1 MAKMP
6 REMTGAEL
14 QSMLKSNI
22 NLKSLGG
29 LRCEE
34 LDLPPEDLLWWRDA
48 KIGMFVHWGLYSI
61 LGRGEWVRH
70 NEQIPWEE
78 YMALADQFKPRDF
91 SMDELCS
98 LAKDFGARYM
108 VLVAKHHDGFSL
120 WNSPGAY
127 GNFTSYATA
136 SGRDFVREYTEA
148 CRRAGLRVGLYYS
161 PMDWRFPGYFD
172 PEGLRDNAELMKKQC
187 YAQVGELTANYG
199 PIDILWYDG
208 GWLAHKGSDTSS
220 AWFWEPVKLNKIVR
234 RNNPRILIN
243 PRSGWEGDFYCD
255 EGSHEILGG
264 TIPVPWEKAMCICS
278 GRSWGWAPGDPV
290 SDFDW
295 LIRMM
300 VNVICRDGNWLVNV
314 GPDRDGKV
322 PAPVVS
328 RMREIGAWLKKN
340 GEAVYGTRGGPLDPL
355 DHVYGTSCR
364 AKRVYVHVL
373 DREKFRLL
381 SDPGPSGI
389 PLTGYRVLSACV
401 LNGPDLQFSQDARGV
416 FVSLPRDLPPETD
429 TIIRLTLDR
438 DVVLPARERIYFTG
452 KG

>member
-1 MAKMP
+1 MAKIP

-34 LDLPPEDLLWWRDA
+34 LDLQPEDLLWWRDA

-70 NEQIPWEE
+70 NEQIPWDE
-78 YMALADQFKPRDF
+78 YMALADQFNPRDF
-91 SMDELCS
+91 SMDELCG

-108 VLVAKHHDGFSL
+108 VFVTKHHDGFSL

-127 GNFTSYATA
+127 GNFTSYAA
-136 SGRDFVREYTEA
+136 AAHRDFVREYTDA

-172 PEGLRDNAELMKKQC
+172 PEGQRDNAELMKKQC
-187 YAQVGELTANYG
+187 YAQVEELSANYG
-199 PIDILWYDG
+199 PVDILWYDG

-234 RNNPRILIN
+234 RNNPKTLIN

-264 TIPVPWEKAMCICS
+264 IIPVPWEKAMCICS
-278 GRSWGWAPGDPV
+278 GRSWGWMPGDPV
-290 SDFDW
+290 SDFDR

-300 VNVICRDGNWLVNV
+300 INVICRDGNWLVNV
-314 GPDRDGKV
+314 GPDKNGKV

-328 RMREIGAWLKKN
+328 RMREIGLWLKKN

-373 DREKFRLL
+373 DREKFRLIA
-381 SDPGPSGI
+381 DPGPSGI
-389 PLTGYRVLSACV
+389 PLTGYRVLSADI
-401 LNGPDLQFSQDARGV
+401 LNGPDLQFSQNDRGV
-416 FVSLPRDLPPETD
+416 FTTIPRDLPPETD
-429 TIIRLTLDR
+429 TVIRLTLDR
-438 DVVLPARERIYFTG
+438 DINLPPREKISFTG
-452 KG
+452 RG

>member
-1 MAKMP
+1 MAQMP

-29 LRCEE
+29 VRCEE
-34 LDLPPEDLLWWRDA
+34 LNLKPEDLQWWRDA

-70 NEQIPWEE
+70 NEQIPWDE
-78 YMALADQFKPRDF
+78 YMALANQLNPKDF
-91 SMDELCS
+91 SMDDLCT
-98 LAKDFGARYM
+98 LAKNFGARYM
-108 VLVAKHHDGFSL
+108 VFVTKHHDGFSL

-127 GNFTSYATA
+127 GNFTSYAA
-136 SGRDFVREYTEA
+136 IGRDFVREYTDA
-148 CRRAGLRVGLYYS
+148 CRRAGLRTGLYYS

-187 YAQVGELTANYG
+187 YAQVEELTANYG

-234 RNNPRILIN
+234 GNNPKILIN
-243 PRSGWEGDFYCD
+243 PRSGWEGNFYCD

-264 TIPVPWEKAMCICS
+264 IIPVPWEKAMCVCS
-278 GRSWGWAPGDPV
+278 GRSWGWMPGDPV

-295 LIRMM
+295 LLRMM
-300 VNVICRDGNWLVNV
+300 INVICRDGNWLVNV
-314 GPDRDGKV
+314 GPDKDGKV
-322 PAPVVS
+322 SAEIVS
-328 RMREIGAWLKKN
+328 RMEEIGAWLKKN
-340 GEAVYGTRGGPLDPL
+340 GDAVYGTRGGPLEPVDQ
-355 DHVYGTSCR
+355 VYGTTCR
-364 AKRVYVHVL
+364 NNMVYLHIL
-373 DREKFRLL
+373 DREKFKRLFGPGL
-381 SDPGPSGI
+381 SAL
-389 PLTGYRVLSACV
+389 PLTEYRVLSAGI
-401 LNGPDLQFSQDARGV
+401 LNGPGVQFSQDKKGISIAI
-416 FVSLPRDLPPETD
+416 PENLPPETD

-438 DVVLPARERIYFTG
+438 DIVLPRQESIYFTG
-452 KG
+452 KS